1 MSNSTIL
8 NQIVHPQEE
17 AVFKGMRSDMNS
29 GKALLNPEQLGQF
42 LRYASINNTILAQAD
57 FKLMKSFKLVL
68 SRVGINGRVLQDG
81 YKSDGTTN
89 PDIDSAD
96 VDFGANELD
105 VKKLKAM
112 CEIEDDEKEDNIEQ
126 AQFEQTLL
134 SMMGERVGEDLE
146 YWALFADSNI
156 PASKNKFL
164 SNNDGWIKNS
174 ANKIQSAEQKKAVN
188 KGTAD
193 FDLGKDTVESMFDA
207 MIYAMPL
214 RFRQQRSNL
223 VFYVPYEVED
233 AYRNLLKSRGTP
245 LGDTNQ
251 TGFGG
256 LSYKG
261 IPITYCPTL
270 DAEDARNIDDT
281 ATSMLTNPK
290 NLAWGVWKNLS
301 IEPHRIPSE
310 EKTQYWYRIR
320 SDAKMYFNEATV
332 TSKITLEEVEALPTS
347 SKA

>member
-1 MSNSTIL
+1 MSNSAIL
-8 NQIVHPQEE
+8 NEIVHPQEQ

-42 LRYASINNTILAQAD
+42 LRYASINNTILSQAD

-68 SRVGINGRVLQDG
+68 SRVGINGRVLQSG
-81 YKSDGTTN
+81 YKADGTTN
-89 PDIDSAD
+89 PDLEAAD
-96 VDFGANELD
+96 IDFGANELD
-105 VKKLKAM
+105 AKKLKAL
-112 CEIEDDEKEDNIEQ
+112 CQIADDEKEDNLEQ

-146 YWALFADSNI
+146 YWALFADSDI
-156 PASKNKFL
+156 AYSKDDLL
-164 SNNDGWIKNS
+164 STTDGWIKKS
-174 ANKIQSAEQKKAVN
+174 ATKIQSAEQKKAVN

-193 FDLGKDTVESMFDA
+193 FDLSKDTVESMFDA

-245 LGDTNQ
+245 LGDSTQ

-256 LSYKG
+256 LSYKS

-270 DAEDARNIDDT
+270 DAEDGRAVDDT

-290 NLAWGVWKNLS
+290 NLAWGVWKNLY
-301 IEPHRIPSE
+301 IEPERVPKDE
-310 EKTQYWYRIR
+310 LTRYWYRIR
-320 SDAKMYFNEATV
+320 GDVNMYFQEATV